1 MGIGGSI
8 LSETSSDSYEEDV
21 ITKETGISEIEPSE
35 KEMAKVETS
44 KPDPYDAEPIKVETS
59 KPDPYDAEPKK
70 AETSKPDPY
79 DAEPKKAETSKPDPY
94 DAEPKKAKQKTAKG
108 RRRRRRHCHH
118 DSFSSFATYF
128 PRVLRQIHKGMS
140 LSHDSVNIL
149 DSFVKDT
156 FERIAE
162 EAGRLA
168 GDNKRRTITT
178 EDIEAAVRLLLP
190 GKLGKYAV
198 LKATKSLI
206 TYRTC
211 K

>member
-79 DAEPKKAETSKPDPY
+79 DAEPKKA
-94 DAEPKKAKQKTAKG
+94 KQKTAKG
-108 RRRRRRHCHH
+108 RRRRRHCHH

-140 LSHDSVNIL
+140 LSRDSVNIL
-149 DSFVKDT
+149 DSFVKDM

-168 GDNKRRTITT
+168 RNNKRRTITH

-190 GKLGKYAV
+190 GDLCKYAINA
-198 LKATKSLI
+198 ATKSLI
-206 TYRTC
+206 GYHTC
-211 K
+211 R

>member
-1 MGIGGSI
+1 MEIGGSI

-44 KPDPYDAEPIKVETS
+44 KPDPYDAEP
-59 KPDPYDAEPKK
+59 
-70 AETSKPDPY
+70 
-79 DAEPKKAETSKPDPY
+79 
-94 DAEPKKAKQKTAKG
+94 KKAKQKTAKG
-108 RRRRRRHCHH
+108 RCRRRLPCHH
-118 DSFSSFATYF
+118 DNFSSFATYF
-128 PRVLRQIHKGMS
+128 PRVLRQVHRGLS

-162 EAGRLA
+162 EAGRRA
-168 GDNKRRTITT
+168 RNNKRRTITT
-178 EDIEAAVRLLLP
+178 EDIKTAVRLLLP
-190 GKLGKYAV
+190 GKLGKYAMS
-198 LKATKSLI
+198 KATESLN
-206 TYRTC
+206 TYHTC

>member
-1 MGIGGSI
+1 ETGT
-8 LSETSSDSYEEDV
+8 SET
-21 ITKETGISEIEPSE
+21 EPSE
-35 KEMAKVETS
+35 TEMA
-44 KPDPYDAEPIKVETS
+44 
-59 KPDPYDAEPKK
+59 K
-70 AETSKPDPY
+70 AETSKP
-79 DAEPKKAETSKPDPY
+79 EPC
-94 DAEPKKAKQKTAKG
+94 DAEPKKAKQKTANG
-108 RRRRRRHCHH
+108 RRRRRRHRHN
-118 DSFSSFATYF
+118 DNFSRFATYF
-128 PRVLRQIHKGMS
+128 PRVLRQIHKGLS

-211 K
+211 